1 MDIKAFL
8 RSIALS
14 NGLSEEQPDILA
26 QSAREKMLG
35 TSPETLSR
43 ALKKMST
50 QGIIEVKGRTITTL
64 DKEALEDLAQ
74 G

>member
-14 NGLSEEQPDILA
+14 NGLSEEQLDILA

>member
-1 MDIKAFL
+1 MDISSSREAIDGGDVL
-8 RSIALS
+8 HLPGSQR
-14 NGLSEEQPDILA
+14 ELA
-26 QSAREKMLG
+26 KMLG

-64 DKEALEDLAQ
+64 DREALEDLAQ